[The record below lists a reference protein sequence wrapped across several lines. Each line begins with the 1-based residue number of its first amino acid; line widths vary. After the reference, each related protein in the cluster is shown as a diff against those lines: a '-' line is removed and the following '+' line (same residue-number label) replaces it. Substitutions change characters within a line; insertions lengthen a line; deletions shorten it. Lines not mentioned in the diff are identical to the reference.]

1 MEEKDLVKKA
11 KNGDQHSL
19 SLLLQQNYSIL
30 FHYVLKITMNR
41 STAEDLVQETML
53 KCIQKIGLYEG
64 KSKFSSWLISI
75 ASHLYI
81 DQFRRKKTE
90 QKYQEREQE
99 SRNLKWKAVF
109 INEEWNEVLD
119 TVSLL
124 NEETRIPLILK
135 HYYGYTYDEIGKML
149 NIPAGTVK
157 SRVHTGLRFIRKE
170 LGESEGEFRLSK

>member
-11 KNGDQHSL
+11 KKGDQHSL

-90 QKYQEREQE
+90 QKYQEHEQA
-99 SRNLKWKAVF
+99 SRNLKWKAAF

-119 TVSLL
+119 AVSLL
-124 NEETRIPLILK
+124 NEETRTPLILK
-135 HYYGYTYDEIGKML
+135 HYYGYTYDEIGNML

-170 LGESEGEFRLSK
+170 LAESEGESRLSK